1 VRVAQLRELGLD
13 GSAVAKRQARGD
25 LHRVYPGVY
34 AVGHSALSHEGRWL
48 AAVFAAGDG
57 AALCRKSCAGLLEIE
72 RWPPRRP
79 QVLVPR
85 RHRPIAGVELY
96 ETRNLDPRDV
106 TVVRGIPCTTVPR
119 LFVDLSDELIPEELT
134 HYIHEAAHWDL
145 LDLRAVRRTMARVN
159 GRHNLEVLETAIE
172 DWLDG
177 SAGTRSR
184 GEIAFRRAVSDAKL
198 PRPDT
203 NRKLLGIEVDFHWP
217 ELGLVI
223 EIDGPPHKR
232 PPSRLTDAERD
243 LVLTA
248 AGYRVV
254 RCATTEAALDAIRRA
269 ASGLRPR
276 AARGGST
283 RAPRR

>member
-1 VRVAQLRELGLD
+1 M
-13 GSAVAKRQARGD
+13 
-25 LHRVYPGVY
+25 
-34 AVGHSALSHEGRWL
+34 GHTALSREGRWL
-48 AAVFAAGDG
+48 AAVFAAGEG

-72 RWPPRRP
+72 RWPPRVP

-106 TVVRGIPCTTVPR
+106 TVVNGIPCTTVPR

-134 HYIHEAAHWDL
+134 HYIHEAAHRGV
-145 LDLRAVRRTMARVN
+145 LDLNAVRRTMARVN

-184 GEIAFRRAVSDAKL
+184 GEIAFRRAVTEAGL
-198 PRPDT
+198 PRPNT

-217 ELGLVI
+217 ELKLVI

-254 RCATTEAALDAIRRA
+254 RCTTTEAALDAIRRA

>member
-1 VRVAQLRELGLD
+1 
-13 GSAVAKRQARGD
+13 
-25 LHRVYPGVY
+25 
-34 AVGHSALSHEGRWL
+34 
-48 AAVFAAGDG
+48 
-57 AALCRKSCAGLLEIE
+57 
-72 RWPPRRP
+72 
-79 QVLVPR
+79 
-85 RHRPIAGVELY
+85 
-96 ETRNLDPRDV
+96 V
-106 TVVRGIPCTTVPR
+106 TVVNGIPCTTVPR

-134 HYIHEAAHWDL
+134 HYIHEAAHRGV
-145 LDLRAVRRTMARVN
+145 LDLKAVRRTMARVN
-159 GRHNLEVLETAIE
+159 GRHNLAVLETAIE

-184 GEIAFRRAVSDAKL
+184 GEIAFRRAVTEAGL
-198 PRPDT
+198 PRPNT

-217 ELGLVI
+217 ELKLVI

-248 AGYRVV
+248 AGYRLV
-254 RCATTEAALDAIRRA
+254 RCTTTEAALDAIRRA

>member
-1 VRVAQLRELGLD
+1 
-13 GSAVAKRQARGD
+13 
-25 LHRVYPGVY
+25 
-34 AVGHSALSHEGRWL
+34 
-48 AAVFAAGDG
+48 
-57 AALCRKSCAGLLEIE
+57 
-72 RWPPRRP
+72 
-79 QVLVPR
+79 
-85 RHRPIAGVELY
+85 
-96 ETRNLDPRDV
+96 
-106 TVVRGIPCTTVPR
+106 
-119 LFVDLSDELIPEELT
+119 
-134 HYIHEAAHWDL
+134 
-145 LDLRAVRRTMARVN
+145 MARVN

-177 SAGTRSR
+177 SAGLAAAARSR
-184 GEIAFRRAVSDAKL
+184 FGARSRRPNL
-198 PRPDT
+198 PRPNT

-217 ELGLVI
+217 DLGLVI
-223 EIDGPPHKR
+223 EIDGPPHKSR